1 MPHGYCRVN
10 AGNPTMSTPSAK
22 KETDQKRQQGRLKVT
37 LEGHYRFNGDE
48 DWLPCS
54 VYDISAAGIALGGKK
69 SFYVGDQIEVRFA
82 LEKRTVMMK
91 VQITNLIGRKAGGR
105 ITEIENSDKDLIQE
119 ILNKQ
124 LLAGKHRLD

>member
-1 MPHGYCRVN
+1 
-10 AGNPTMSTPSAK
+10 MSTPSAK